1 MARLTIEDCAT
12 QRSPGRMLR
21 RLEQHV
27 KTLLE
32 RRFAAE
38 DVTVTQW
45 IALKVV
51 RDGAISNPGEL
62 ARELNIT
69 SGATTRL
76 IDTLEE
82 RGLMLRDRSAEDR
95 RVVGLKVSAAG
106 DAKIEAIAPIVV
118 SGWNTL
124 VADFDDDEV
133 TQFSSMLARLLVVA
147 ERMLVEEHAG
157 FVVEAME

>member
-21 RLEQHV
+21 RLEQDV

-51 RDGAISNPGEL
+51 RDAAISNPGEL

-95 RVVGLKVSAAG
+95 RVVGLKVTDAG
-106 DAKIEAIAPIVV
+106 RAMIQAIAPMVV
-118 SGWNTL
+118 DGWNEL
-124 VADFDDDEV
+124 VADFSDDEV
-133 TQFSSMLARLLVVA
+133 MQFSAMLARLLVVA
-147 ERMLVEEHAG
+147 ERMLGKDTAG
-157 FVVEAME
+157 CAAEAAE